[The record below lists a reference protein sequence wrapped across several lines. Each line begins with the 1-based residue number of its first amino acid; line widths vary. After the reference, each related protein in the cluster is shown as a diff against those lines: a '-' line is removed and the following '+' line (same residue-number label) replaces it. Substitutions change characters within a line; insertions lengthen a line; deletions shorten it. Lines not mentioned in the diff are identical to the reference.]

1 MIGDND
7 KDGFGAGRLL
17 KALPDPA
24 PRHPA
29 WGKELAPNLLHFHL
43 PELWEI
49 HLPMTL
55 ALATDSPVALAQLS
69 TGIDALVA
77 PCRSAPIRS
86 GAPTGTKWGAKKRLP
101 PKGRTTLDV
110 LWHRLH
116 EQSRQARS

>member
-29 WGKELAPNLLHFHL
+29 WGKELAPKLLHFHL

-49 HLPMTL
+49 HLPMTPCFANL
-55 ALATDSPVALAQLS
+55 NWSE
-69 TGIDALVA
+69 TG
-77 PCRSAPIRS
+77 RSAPRNVP
-86 GAPTGTKWGAKKRLP
+86 GPF
-101 PKGRTTLDV
+101 
-110 LWHRLH
+110 
-116 EQSRQARS
+116 EF

>member
-29 WGKELAPNLLHFHL
+29 WGKELAPKLLHFHL

-49 HLPMTL
+49 HLPMT
-55 ALATDSPVALAQLS
+55 T
-69 TGIDALVA
+69 
-77 PCRSAPIRS
+77 
-86 GAPTGTKWGAKKRLP
+86 
-101 PKGRTTLDV
+101 
-110 LWHRLH
+110 
-116 EQSRQARS
+116 